1 MNNTNK
7 YHLEELK
14 GSDYQIIDDEPNIQG
29 WTIRDVSGKKVGKV
43 RDMLFDTER
52 LTVRYII
59 SDLKDNELNLEAR
72 EVLLPLGRVALDT
85 ENKDVVLQRIQ
96 NVYLENSPGYA
107 YGELNADYETGI
119 YGLYRDDSTLPLEP
133 YDRSTFYDNDNFNNE
148 YYSSKK

>member
-14 GSDYQIIDDEPNIQG
+14 GSDYQIIDEEPNIQD
-29 WTIRDVSGKKVGKV
+29 WTIRDVAGKKIGKV
-43 RDMLFDTER
+43 RDMLFDTDK

-59 SDLKDNELNLEAR
+59 SDLKDNELNLQAK
-72 EVLLPLGRVALDT
+72 EVLIPMGRAVLDI
-85 ENKDVVLQRIQ
+85 EKKDVVLQRIQ
-96 NVYLENSPGYA
+96 NVYLENAPRYA

-119 YGLYRDDSTLPLEP
+119 YGLYRDDKSLPIEP
-133 YDRSTFYDNDNFNNE
+133 YDRKTFYNNEYFDND